1 MIRDSNLSDEP
12 LIYVEKA
19 QGGQYASKLRG
30 YFIIKDTKLKFN
42 AIAFGRIG
50 GHNISLNLTKK
61 TLSKLKEFGYD
72 TEDFQL
78 VLQRKLVEGEV
89 ILIDPET
96 KSQIK
101 P

>member
-1 MIRDSNLSDEP
+1 MIRDTLPSDEAE
-12 LIYVEKA
+12 IYVENA
-19 QGGQYASKLRG
+19 RGGQYASKLRG
-30 YFIIKDTKLKFN
+30 YFIVKGTKLKFN

-61 TLSKLKEFGYD
+61 TLLKLKEFGYD

-78 VLQRKLVEGEV
+78 LLQRKLVEGEV
-89 ILIDPET
+89 ILLDPKKNKIT
-96 KSQIK
+96 

>member
-1 MIRDSNLSDEP
+1 MIRDTFSSDDPE
-12 LIYVEKA
+12 IYVEKA

-30 YFIIKDTKLKFN
+30 YFIVKNTKLKFN

-50 GHNISLNLTKK
+50 GHNINLNLTKK

-89 ILIDPET
+89 ILIDPTT

>member
-1 MIRDSNLSDEP
+1 MIRDSYTSDEP
-12 LIYVEKA
+12 QIYVEKA

-30 YFIIKDTKLKFN
+30 YFIIKGTKLKFN

-61 TLSKLKEFGYD
+61 TISKLKEFGYD

-89 ILIDPET
+89 ILIDPTT

>member
-1 MIRDSNLSDEP
+1 MIRDTFSSDDPE
-12 LIYVEKA
+12 IYVEKA

-30 YFIIKDTKLKFN
+30 YFIVKGTKLKFN

-61 TLSKLKEFGYD
+61 TLAKLAEFGYD

-89 ILIDPET
+89 ILIDPTT

>member
-1 MIRDSNLSDEP
+1 MIRDTLPSDEP
-12 LIYVEKA
+12 EVYVENA
-19 QGGQYASKLRG
+19 RGGQYASKLRG
-30 YFIIKDTKLKFN
+30 YFIVNGTKLKFN

-61 TLSKLKEFGYD
+61 TLLKLKEFGYD

-78 VLQRKLVEGEV
+78 LLQRKLVEGEV
-89 ILIDPET
+89 ILLDPKKNKIT
-96 KSQIK
+96 

>member
-1 MIRDSNLSDEP
+1 MIRDSYPSDEP
-12 LIYVEKA
+12 QIYVENA
-19 QGGQYASKLRG
+19 QGGEYASKLRG
-30 YFIIKDTKLKFN
+30 YFVVKGIKLKFN

-61 TLSKLKEFGYD
+61 ALSKLKEFGYD

-78 VLQRKLVEGEV
+78 MLQRKLVEGEV
-89 ILIDPET
+89 ILIDPVT
-96 KSQIK
+96 KNQIK

>member
-1 MIRDSNLSDEP
+1 VIRDTFTSDEP
-12 LIYVEKA
+12 EVYVEKA
-19 QGGQYASKLRG
+19 HGGEYASKLRG

-50 GHNISLNLTKK
+50 GHNISLSLTKK
-61 TLSKLKEFGYD
+61 TLSRLKELGYD

-89 ILIDPET
+89 ILIDPAT
-96 KSQIK
+96 KDEIK

>member
-1 MIRDSNLSDEP
+1 MIRDTFSSDDPE
-12 LIYVEKA
+12 IYVEKA

-30 YFIIKDTKLKFN
+30 YFNVKGTKLKFN

-61 TLSKLKEFGYD
+61 TLSKLEEFGYD

-89 ILIDPET
+89 ILIDPTT

>member
-1 MIRDSNLSDEP
+1 MIRDSYTSDEP
-12 LIYVEKA
+12 QIYVEKA

-61 TLSKLKEFGYD
+61 TISKLEEFGYD
-72 TEDFQL
+72 AEDFQL

-89 ILIDPET
+89 ILIDPAT

>member
-1 MIRDSNLSDEP
+1 MIRDSYPPDEP
-12 LIYVEKA
+12 QIYVEKA

-30 YFIIKDTKLKFN
+30 YFIVKDAKLKFN

-61 TLSKLKEFGYD
+61 TISKLKEFGYD

>member
-1 MIRDSNLSDEP
+1 MIRDSYSSDEP
-12 LIYVEKA
+12 EIYVEKA

-30 YFIIKDTKLKFN
+30 YFIIKDTKLRFN

-72 TEDFQL
+72 TEDFQI

-89 ILIDPET
+89 ILIDPAT

>member
-1 MIRDSNLSDEP
+1 VIRDTFTSDEP
-12 LIYVEKA
+12 EIYVEKA
-19 QGGQYASKLRG
+19 QGGEYASKLRG
-30 YFIIKDTKLKFN
+30 YFIIKNTKLKFK

-61 TLSKLKEFGYD
+61 TLAKLSEFGYD

-89 ILIDPET
+89 ILIDPAT

>member
-1 MIRDSNLSDEP
+1 MIRDSFTSDEP
-12 LIYVEKA
+12 EIYVEKA
-19 QGGQYASKLRG
+19 QGGEYASKLTG
-30 YFIIKDTKLKFN
+30 YFIIKDTKLKFK

-61 TLSKLKEFGYD
+61 TLAKLKELGYD

-78 VLQRKLVEGEV
+78 VLQRKLVEGEI
-89 ILIDPET
+89 ILIDPAT
-96 KSQIK
+96 KNQIK

>member
-1 MIRDSNLSDEP
+1 MIRDTFSSDDPE
-12 LIYVEKA
+12 IYVETA

-30 YFIIKDTKLKFN
+30 YFIVKGTKFKFN

-61 TLSKLKEFGYD
+61 TLSKLEEFGYD

-78 VLQRKLVEGEV
+78 LLQRKLVEGEV
-89 ILIDPET
+89 ILIDPTT
-96 KSQIK
+96 KGQIK

>member
-1 MIRDSNLSDEP
+1 VIRDTFSSDDPE
-12 LIYVEKA
+12 IYVEKA

-30 YFIIKDTKLKFN
+30 YFIVKNIKLKFN

-61 TLSKLKEFGYD
+61 TLSKLEEFGYD

-89 ILIDPET
+89 ILIDPTT

>member
-1 MIRDSNLSDEP
+1 MIRDTFSSDDPE
-12 LIYVEKA
+12 IYVEKA
-19 QGGQYASKLRG
+19 QGGQYASKLKG
-30 YFIIKDTKLKFN
+30 YFIVKNTKLKFN

-50 GHNISLNLTKK
+50 GHNISLNVTKK
-61 TLSKLKEFGYD
+61 TLSKLEEFGYD

-89 ILIDPET
+89 ILIDPTT

>member
-1 MIRDSNLSDEP
+1 MIRDSNSSDEP
-12 LIYVEKA
+12 EIYVENA

-89 ILIDPET
+89 ILIDPAT

>member
-1 MIRDSNLSDEP
+1 MIRDTFSSDDPE
-12 LIYVEKA
+12 IYVEKA
-19 QGGQYASKLRG
+19 QGGQFASKLRG
-30 YFIIKDTKLKFN
+30 YFIVKDTKLKFN

-61 TLSKLKEFGYD
+61 TLSKLEEFGYD

-89 ILIDPET
+89 ILIDPTT
-96 KSQIK
+96 KSQIR

>member
-1 MIRDSNLSDEP
+1 MIRDSYPSDEP
-12 LIYVEKA
+12 QIFVEKA

-89 ILIDPET
+89 ILKDPAT

>member
-1 MIRDSNLSDEP
+1 MIRDTFSSDDPE
-12 LIYVEKA
+12 IYVEKA

-30 YFIIKDTKLKFN
+30 YFIVKDIKFKFN

-61 TLSKLKEFGYD
+61 TLSKLEEFGYD

-89 ILIDPET
+89 ILIDPTT

>member
-1 MIRDSNLSDEP
+1 MIRDTFSSDDPE
-12 LIYVEKA
+12 IYVEKA

-30 YFIIKDTKLKFN
+30 YFIVKNTKLKFN
-42 AIAFGRIG
+42 AIAFVSIG
-50 GHNISLNLTKK
+50 GHNFSLNLTKK

-89 ILIDPET
+89 ILIDPTT

>member
-1 MIRDSNLSDEP
+1 MIRDTFSSDDPE
-12 LIYVEKA
+12 IYVEKA

-30 YFIIKDTKLKFN
+30 YFIVKNTKLKFN

-61 TLSKLKEFGYD
+61 TLSKLEEFGYD

-89 ILIDPET
+89 ILIDPNT

>member
-1 MIRDSNLSDEP
+1 MIRDTISSDDP
-12 LIYVEKA
+12 KIYVEKA

-30 YFIIKDTKLKFN
+30 YFIVKDTKLKFT

-61 TLSKLKEFGYD
+61 TLSKLEEFGYD

-89 ILIDPET
+89 ILIDPTT

>member
-1 MIRDSNLSDEP
+1 MIRDSYPSDEP
-12 LIYVEKA
+12 QIYVEKA
-19 QGGQYASKLRG
+19 QGGQYASKLKG

-61 TLSKLKEFGYD
+61 TISKLKEFGYD

-89 ILIDPET
+89 VLIDPST

>member
-1 MIRDSNLSDEP
+1 MIRDSYTSDEP
-12 LIYVEKA
+12 QIYVEKA

-61 TLSKLKEFGYD
+61 TISKLKEFGYD

-89 ILIDPET
+89 ILIDPAT

>member
-1 MIRDSNLSDEP
+1 MIRDSYTSDEP
-12 LIYVEKA
+12 QIYVEKA

-61 TLSKLKEFGYD
+61 TLTKLEAFGYD
-72 TEDFQL
+72 TESFQL
-78 VLQRKLVEGEV
+78 TLQRKLVEGEIV
-89 ILIDPET
+89 LVDPVT
-96 KSQIK
+96 KNQFK

>member
-1 MIRDSNLSDEP
+1 MIRDSYPTDEP
-12 LIYVEKA
+12 QIYVEKA

-61 TLSKLKEFGYD
+61 TISKLKEFGYD

-78 VLQRKLVEGEV
+78 VLQGKLVEGEV
-89 ILIDPET
+89 ILIDPAT

>member
-1 MIRDSNLSDEP
+1 MIRDNFPSDEP
-12 LIYVEKA
+12 EIYVEKA
-19 QGGQYASKLRG
+19 QGGQYASKLSG
-30 YFIIKDTKLKFN
+30 YFIVKDTKLKFN

-72 TEDFQL
+72 TENFQL
-78 VLQRKLVEGEV
+78 LLQRKLVEGEV
-89 ILIDPET
+89 ILVDPT
-96 KSQIK
+96 KKSEIK

>member
-1 MIRDSNLSDEP
+1 MIRDHYPSDEP
-12 LIYVEKA
+12 QIYVEKA